1 MELPGKFTEEM
12 KELLGGEFSAWLKS
26 FEREEGSSPSSGQAA
41 ASGSRES
48 LRGLRVNTLKTEPEA
63 FRKRFSSL
71 LRSVPWTKN
80 GFYIEGDQKASKHP
94 YYAAGLYYL
103 QEPSAMTPAAALPIE
118 EGDRVLD
125 LCAAPGGK
133 STELAAR
140 LLGTG
145 LLVANDISNSRAKA
159 LLKNLELFGA
169 ENILVTSE
177 SPDRLCSYFEGF
189 FDKILI
195 DAPCSGEGMF
205 RKAFSMVRDWKE
217 KGPDYYAQLQKE
229 IVSQAARLLRPGG
242 LLLYSTCTFSVKE
255 NEETVLTL
263 LRSEPGFRVLPLA
276 LPRPA
281 EEYGFAPGRPDLVSD
296 GSPPSA
302 EEAAQLRL
310 AARLYPHRI
319 DGEGHFAALLQKQGA
334 AARGR
339 NTECRAAECGTAGRK
354 AAEYRAEERR
364 ESGLPEEWREFSRLL
379 RRPFDERRIRLYDG
393 RLYLLPE
400 ELLARNIRGLRF
412 LRTGL
417 LLGEMKGKHFE
428 PSQALAMSLRRE
440 EFAAPLDFSL
450 EDERVLRYLKGETL
464 DVEEKEASERA
475 EDAAE
480 ELSGSQ
486 IKKKKSGQKKK
497 DKDKDK
503 AGSWRLVCVD
513 GFPLGWGKLSNGML
527 KNKYYPGW
535 RW

>member
-205 RKAFSMVRDWKE
+205 RKEPSMVRDWKE

-229 IVSQAARLLRPGG
+229 IVSQAVRLLRPGG

-281 EEYGFAPGRPDLVSD
+281 EEYGFAPGRPDLVSC
-296 GSPPSA
+296 GSALSA
-302 EEAAQLRL
+302 DEAAQLRL

-339 NTECRAAECGTAGRK
+339 NTECGTAGRK
-354 AAEYRAEERR
+354 AAEYRAEERG

-379 RRPFDERRIRLYDG
+379 HRPFDERRIRLYDG

-440 EFAAPLDFSL
+440 DFAAPLDFSL
-450 EDERVLRYLKGETL
+450 EDERVFRYLKGETL
-464 DVEEKEASERA
+464 DVEDKEASEGA
-475 EDAAE
+475 EDAPE

-486 IKKKKSGQKKK
+486 IKKKKSGQKKKEK